1 MAVGNG
7 NTCIKRSLY
16 GRAALYSDR
25 FAKTSCIWNTVY
37 RSQADPRKEY
47 ESLATMQGSAIGS
60 NIRYYTMRKH
70 PPLKERTEQDFY
82 NAVQTARCLQ
92 LGHESLRLLIADQ

>member
-1 MAVGNG
+1 
-7 NTCIKRSLY
+7 
-16 GRAALYSDR
+16 
-25 FAKTSCIWNTVY
+25 
-37 RSQADPRKEY
+37 
-47 ESLATMQGSAIGS
+47 MQGSAIGS

-70 PPLKERTEQDFY
+70 PSLKERTEQDCY